1 MFVELYCSFEI
12 VRKYFLYLLLKIEW
26 NNVGKCE
33 TEVCKPLNS
42 TVTLCYSAILL
53 ENVVW
58 RTIFKLQFYSFILA
72 RITRTDID
80 YKNLLCIIK
89 PIALWYIGQY
99 VRYFFRTIYQ
109 ICQK

>member
-53 ENVVW
+53 
-58 RTIFKLQFYSFILA
+58 
-72 RITRTDID
+72 
-80 YKNLLCIIK
+80 
-89 PIALWYIGQY
+89 
-99 VRYFFRTIYQ
+99 
-109 ICQK
+109 